1 MGPVNGE
8 GAPGRVIVLGG
19 SGSVG
24 RQVCATFASR
34 GWDVLAVARHGAAH
48 LEPYP
53 FAAMDVTATEPRRIA
68 ELVSTA
74 RAVVN
79 AAGGWGD
86 TTEEMTYSHIRLV
99 DRLLEGLAAAPG
111 RPRLVHVGS
120 VHEYGPVPYGTLLTE
135 DVRPAPVTPYARAKL
150 ATSQAVLA
158 AVERHGI
165 DAVVLRAANMSG
177 PYPPQESFLAA
188 LVGRI
193 HRALETGETLEL
205 SVADARRD
213 FVDVR
218 DVAEAIERAAR
229 APVGGQVINIGLGEA
244 LPIGCLVEWLIE
256 AAGFPQDRIKHLDQE
271 VRSKG
276 GDWTQMDIRRA
287 RERLGWR
294 PRIAPRESIR
304 ALWRSSAEAA

>member
-24 RQVCATFASR
+24 RQVCAAFAAR
-34 GWDVLAVARHGAAH
+34 GWDVLAVARHAAPH

-53 FAAMDVTATEPRRIA
+53 FAALDVTATEPRRLA

-99 DRLLEGLAAAPG
+99 DRLLEGLAQAPC

-120 VHEYGPVPYGTLLTE
+120 VHEYGPVPHGTLLTE
-135 DVRPAPVTPYARAKL
+135 DVAPAPVTPYARAKL
-150 ATSQAVLA
+150 ATSQAVLT

-188 LVGRI
+188 LAGRI
-193 HRALETGETLEL
+193 RRALETGETLEL

-229 APVGGQVINIGLGEA
+229 APVGGQVINVGLGEA
-244 LPIGCLVEWLIE
+244 LPIGSLVEWLIE

-276 GDWTQMDIRRA
+276 GDWTLMDIRRA

-294 PRIAPRESIR
+294 PRTAPRESIR
-304 ALWRSSAEAA
+304 DLWRSSTQAA

>member
-1 MGPVNGE
+1 MNGE
-8 GAPGRVIVLGG
+8 GAPGRVVVLGG

-24 RQVCATFASR
+24 RQVCETFAAR
-34 GWDVLAVARHGAAH
+34 GWEVLAVARRWAPH

-53 FAAMDVTATEPRRIA
+53 FAPLDVTATEPRRVA
-68 ELVSTA
+68 ELLSRA

-99 DRLLEGLAAAPG
+99 DRLLEGLASASG

-135 DVRPAPVTPYARAKL
+135 DVDPAPVTPYARAKL
-150 ATSQAVLA
+150 ATSRAVLSA
-158 AVERHGI
+158 AREHGI

-188 LVGRI
+188 LVARI
-193 HRALETGETLEL
+193 HRALETGDTLEL

-218 DVAEAIERAAR
+218 DVADAVERAAR
-229 APVGGQVINIGLGEA
+229 APVGGQVINIGRGEA
-244 LPIGCLVEWLIE
+244 LPIGSLVEWLIE
-256 AAGFPQDRIKHLDQE
+256 AAAFPHDRIKHLDQE

-276 GDWTQMDIRRA
+276 GDWTRLDIRRA

-304 ALWRSSAEAA
+304 AMWLASAETA